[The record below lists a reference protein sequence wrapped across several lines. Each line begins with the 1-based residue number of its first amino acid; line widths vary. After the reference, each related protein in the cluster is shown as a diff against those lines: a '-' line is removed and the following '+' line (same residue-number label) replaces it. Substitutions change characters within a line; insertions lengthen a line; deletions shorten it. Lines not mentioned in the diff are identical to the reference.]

1 MRGIGRTLEERLRI
15 EAEMTISMFMR
26 RDKHT
31 IGAARVQARRPDARV
46 AAPRAVGRTDPA
58 STLSPHARVVAR
70 GLSCHRPPH
79 DDVVDIPGDMR
90 SLRRPGD
97 RGIAAL
103 ATRQHGVVSHGQL
116 ERLGVSRGAIQHRLR
131 AGRLHRMHRGVYSVG
146 HRRVSAHGRSMAAI
160 LACGPDA
167 VLSHRSA
174 AALWGLRPSARP
186 VTDVTTPGRSRR
198 AEGGHRR
205 STWCAIWTSG
215 IAPSRTGC
223 RSPRWPARFSTSP
236 RRCRRMTWGERWRQ
250 PSGSGCSMYARLEE
264 VVDRCRGRRGLR
276 PLRLALETYRP
287 APDTRSELE
296 RRFARLCRDAGLPR
310 PAVNVLVAGI
320 LVDAVWQDRMLVVEL
335 DGRAYHGT
343 REAFERDRIRDATL
357 QVAGYR
363 VLRLTHRRLL
373 REPGHVVRTIR
384 LLLTARPAPSAR
396 VEPVPLRSCRLR
408 VSTSVCGEPSGSWR
422 RCWSCSA
429 IP

>member
-1 MRGIGRTLEERLRI
+1 
-15 EAEMTISMFMR
+15 
-26 RDKHT
+26 
-31 IGAARVQARRPDARV
+31 
-46 AAPRAVGRTDPA
+46 
-58 STLSPHARVVAR
+58 
-70 GLSCHRPPH
+70 
-79 DDVVDIPGDMR
+79 
-90 SLRRPGD
+90 
-97 RGIAAL
+97 
-103 ATRQHGVVSHGQL
+103 
-116 ERLGVSRGAIQHRLR
+116 
-131 AGRLHRMHRGVYSVG
+131 
-146 HRRVSAHGRSMAAI
+146 MAAI
-160 LACGPDA
+160 LACGHDA

-186 VTDVTTPGRSRR
+186 VTDVTAPGRSRR
-198 AEGGHRR
+198 RR
-205 STWCAIWTSG
+205 AG
-215 IAPSRTGC
+215 IALHLVRHLDERDRAVEDGLPVTTVARTLLDLAEEVPPHDLG
-223 RSPRWPARFSTSP
+223 RA
-236 RRCRRMTWGERWRQ
+236 MEEAERLRLLNV
-250 PSGSGCSMYARLEE
+250 RTLEE

-310 PAVNVLVAGI
+310 PAVNVLVAGV

-384 LLLTARPAPSAR
+384 LLLTARPAPSA
-396 VEPVPLRSCRLR
+396 
-408 VSTSVCGEPSGSWR
+408 
-422 RCWSCSA
+422 
-429 IP
+429 